1 MRTKILALIAVVGLG
16 IPALGE
22 TGQAKEAIQ
31 PTLRVN
37 LINVSN
43 WGGQWIFH
51 RSAEGELVLLG
62 QAGPEANAVAS
73 SDEGRTWHDWPAV
86 HTWPKG
92 DVRALA
98 RQGKE
103 LLLQLRVTS
112 GEGPWRSRT
121 HQDGTCDPRRKDRH
135 GVAASFCLAGQSLLI
150 RDFFGLP
157 LPAVG
162 SW

>member
-1 MRTKILALIAVVGLG
+1 MSA
-16 IPALGE
+16 
-22 TGQAKEAIQ
+22 TG
-31 PTLRVN
+31 
-37 LINVSN
+37 
-43 WGGQWIFH
+43 GGQWIFH

-86 HTWPKG
+86 QGMSVHWPVK
-92 DVRALA
+92 VKNYCCSSVSPV
-98 RQGKE
+98 GKV
-103 LLLQLRVTS
+103 LGAPGLI
-112 GEGPWRSRT
+112 RT
-121 HQDGTCDPRRKDRH
+121 VLGDPRMKDRH

-162 SW
+162 S